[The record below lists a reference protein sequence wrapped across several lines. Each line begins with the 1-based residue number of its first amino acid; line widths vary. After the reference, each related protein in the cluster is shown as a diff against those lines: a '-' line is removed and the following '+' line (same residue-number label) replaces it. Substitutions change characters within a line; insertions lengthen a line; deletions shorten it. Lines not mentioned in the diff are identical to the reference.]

1 MPGSTPSPVSPLVGP
16 GTFTLGQIYPG
27 GPLVIV
33 GNTIANP
40 TIVTTLCP
48 HGLVTGDTIF
58 WTASTASVPLLTV
71 TPQQV
76 VTVLTPTT
84 FSIPVNVTGG
94 PGTAGAYE
102 VSVLSVPLTGPGVP
116 ATFNLG
122 VSMGLRVGDTV
133 TIVATGAVAAVGTI
147 DGVNTVTA
155 VSADGRSFQVGAC
168 TNVTTA
174 GSATAG
180 HVSKTTFNS
189 DIYDNRYGRMQG
201 LITFVGV
208 VGTAPTTTK
217 VDIQGSMDYN
227 PANAAAT
234 GAQGTWYNVAYAAL
248 TSPQTLAVAELTIAG
263 ATTTSY
269 KITGPGEP
277 NYLPWRFLRVNFN
290 TSTNILVTVTFSAL
304 LITS

>member
-1 MPGSTPSPVSPLVGP
+1 MPGSLPSPVSPLVGP
-16 GTFTLGQIYPG
+16 GTFTLGQVYPG
-27 GPLVIV
+27 GSLAIV

-48 HGLVTGDTIF
+48 HGLNTGDTIF

-76 VTVLTPTT
+76 VTVISPTT

-94 PGTAGAYE
+94 PGSAGAYDIAI
-102 VSVLSVPLTGPGVP
+102 LSVPLTYPGVP
-116 ATFNLG
+116 AVFNCG
-122 VSMGLRVGDTV
+122 SATGLRPGDTV
-133 TIVATGAVAAVGTI
+133 TIVATGAVSAVGTI

-155 VSADGRSFQVGAC
+155 VSADSRSFTVGAC

-180 HVSKTTFNS
+180 HYTKTTFSS
-189 DIYDNRYGRMQG
+189 DIYDNRYGRVQG

-208 VGTAPTTTK
+208 VGTAPTTIK

-227 PANAAAT
+227 PFVNAAGT
-234 GAQGTWYNVAYAAL
+234 VQGNWYNVAYAA
-248 TSPQTLAVAELTIAG
+248 TSAPQTLAVAELTIAG
-263 ATTTSY
+263 ATTTNY
-269 KITGPGEP
+269 KITGPGEA

-290 TSTNILVTVTFSAL
+290 TSTNLIVTTTLSVLPF
-304 LITS
+304 TS

>member
-1 MPGSTPSPVSPLVGP
+1 MPGSAPSPVSPLVGP
-16 GTFTLGQIYPG
+16 GTFSLGQVYPG
-27 GPLVIV
+27 GSLVIV

-48 HGLVTGDTIF
+48 HGLSTGDTVF

-76 VTVLTPTT
+76 VTVLSPTT

-94 PGTAGAYE
+94 PGTAGAYDI
-102 VSVLSVPLTGPGVP
+102 SILSVPLTPPGSP
-116 ATFNLG
+116 AVFNCG
-122 VSMGLRVGDTV
+122 SATGLRVGDTV

-147 DGVNTVTA
+147 DGANTVTA
-155 VSADGRSFQVGAC
+155 VSTDGRSFTVGAC

-180 HVSKTTFNS
+180 HFSKTTFNS
-189 DIYDNRYGRMQG
+189 DIWDNRYGRVQG

-227 PANAAAT
+227 PFTAAASGT
-234 GAQGTWYNVAYAAL
+234 QGNWYNIAYAA
-248 TSPQTLAVAELTIAG
+248 TSAPQTLAVAQLTIAG
-263 ATTTSY
+263 ATTTNY

-277 NYLPWRFLRVNFN
+277 NYLPWRFIRVLFS
-290 TSTNILVTVTFSAL
+290 TSTNIL
-304 LITS
+304 ITTTLSVLPFTS